1 MRDLND
7 LYYFVQV
14 VDHHGFAPAARALG
28 MQKSKLSRRIAALEE
43 AAWLD
48 GCGIWSAF
56 WHVTLPLTR
65 PGLVATAV
73 LCFILSWSDFFFAL
87 ILTRTQAV
95 TAPVAIVNFL
105 QYDGWEWGKIA
116 AAGCLV
122 MLPVL
127 LFTVLVRKYLV
138 HGLTAGGVKD

>member
-1 MRDLND
+1 M
-7 LYYFVQV
+7 
-14 VDHHGFAPAARALG
+14 
-28 MQKSKLSRRIAALEE
+28 
-43 AAWLD
+43 D

-73 LCFILSWSDFFFAL
+73 LCFIFSWSDFFFAL

-105 QYDGWEWGKIA
+105 QYDGWEWTKIA
-116 AAGCLV
+116 AAGTMV